1 MTIDE
6 AVAKAK
12 RECLILEEFLTDEQI
27 KEFLND
33 SLDDGYDFTDSVI
46 NNSIVNMLKAILPV
60 APVSYTRGNISITRL
75 DIERVLKEFQ
85 NKQIGSINLRRG

>member
-1 MTIDE
+1 
-6 AVAKAK
+6 
-12 RECLILEEFLTDEQI
+12 
-27 KEFLND
+27 
-33 SLDDGYDFTDSVI
+33 
-46 NNSIVNMLKAILPV
+46 MLKAILPV

>member
-27 KEFLND
+27 K
-33 SLDDGYDFTDSVI
+33 
-46 NNSIVNMLKAILPV
+46 
-60 APVSYTRGNISITRL
+60 
-75 DIERVLKEFQ
+75 
-85 NKQIGSINLRRG
+85 